1 METSTKN
8 SLHIRSNSFPSA
20 PHPLVSQVHDHL
32 QILKDSEV
40 TTASFSLSSIS
51 QKLNGLQ
58 DLLEFA
64 DKLLQLPTIQQ
75 DLASEC
81 SEKWIDDLLEGS
93 LRLLDICGIAQDYL
107 LQSKENMYEIRS
119 ALRRKGADSGF
130 TVEGGKYL
138 ASRKKMKKAIHKALG
153 NLKGIKFESN
163 KDKEV
168 FSVFSILKDAEA
180 ITMSSL
186 ESLLLFI
193 SDPKGQSK
201 QNKWSRISKLMQPA
215 KVTCASQESDSN
227 EFVNVDEA
235 LRSLISY
242 KSSEDFDRHVE
253 DLEICI
259 QDLEV
264 RVEQLSR
271 QLIRT
276 RVSLLNI
283 LSH

>member
-1 METSTKN
+1 METSVKN
-8 SLHIRSNSFPSA
+8 SLHIRCNSFPSA
-20 PHPLVSQVHDHL
+20 PHPLVSQIHDHL
-32 QILKDSEV
+32 QILKDSGV
-40 TTASFSLSSIS
+40 ATTSFSSSSIS

-64 DKLLQLPTIQQ
+64 AKLLQLPTIQQ

-81 SEKWIDDLLEGS
+81 SEKWIDGLLEGS

-119 ALRRKGADSGF
+119 ALRRKGADTGF

-138 ASRKKMKKAIHKALG
+138 ASRKKMKKAIHNARAD
-153 NLKGIKFESN
+153 LKGMKFESN
-163 KDKEV
+163 KDKEA
-168 FSVFSILKDAEA
+168 FSVCSILKDAEA
-180 ITMSSL
+180 ITMRSL
-186 ESLLLFI
+186 ESLLLFR
-193 SDPKGQSK
+193 SDPKGQSN
-201 QNKWSRISKLMQPA
+201 QKWSRISKLMQPA
-215 KVTCASQESDSN
+215 KVTCCSQESDSN

-235 LRSLISY
+235 LRSLVSH
-242 KSSEDFDRHVE
+242 KSSEDFDRHME

-264 RVEQLSR
+264 RVQQLSR